1 MSAMSEDDIQKYEQM
16 LSDDPESRA
25 FAPLAEAYR
34 KANRLEDAIRTA
46 RSGLEVHPG
55 YSGGLL
61 VLGRALYETRE
72 LDPAAE
78 VLKKAVADSPENY
91 LGQKFLGKVLKD
103 KGDLKGALR
112 ALEAA
117 NFLSP
122 EDEEVAGILEEL
134 KKKADPPKKMEFEA
148 GSGRESEESQI
159 VTYDQ
164 KPTTVDGIELDPI
177 PVSEAFSFT
186 PDGQD
191 VTTDPVAIRSPV
203 QAAPASEPA
212 SEPAPEATPTPAPE
226 AVDEDEMAVIEIS
239 ADEFDDELNGID
251 DGIEDVAGV
260 VQVDDVDDI
269 DAFDPEIA
277 AFIEEGESLAEADVP
292 VEAEPVSAPTIPIV
306 VEPAVEPALEPLP
319 GPVTEAVPEPAPEL
333 EPLPEIM
340 PPTGPA
346 TGPEPAAIQV
356 PTEEAP
362 VFEPPPAVEP
372 AVEPVPFAE
381 PMDVSQPALV
391 VAAPESPGLGVAPPP
406 APEVHFEIPIAPTQP
421 EAAPVV
427 PTQPETLSFESPA
440 PTTIPAPEP
449 ALDLDL
455 GLDAPE
461 EALPETMGFQ
471 PADPSS
477 LDASAT
483 GGSISTETLADLYAQ
498 QGLTDKALEIYRQIL
513 QERPEEEVIGLKIM
527 ALEGEMDQPGSQPST
542 VQPEVVPA
550 PVDLPEPPGLP
561 DLVPADL
568 VPADLV
574 PADPVPAVPAP
585 DIPPALEPLTS
596 APPVAPDALEPA
608 AAQEAPAENLDNLL
622 DNLEVADTQAAGEN
636 DVSETLGKWL
646 ENAERIKQK

>member
-16 LSDDPESRA
+16 LADDPESRA

-46 RSGLEVHPG
+46 RAGLEVHPG

-72 LDPAAE
+72 LDPAVE

-91 LGQKFLGKVLKD
+91 LGQKFLGKALKD
-103 KGDLKGALR
+103 KGDIQEALR

-122 EDEEVAGILEEL
+122 EDEEVAGLLEEL

-148 GSGRESEESQI
+148 GSGRESEASQI

-164 KPTTVDGIELDPI
+164 KPTTVDGIELDPL

-186 PDGQD
+186 PEGQD
-191 VTTDPVAIRSPV
+191 VTTDPAAIRPPEPV
-203 QAAPASEPA
+203 APTSGPASDPDQPV
-212 SEPAPEATPTPAPE
+212 SPET
-226 AVDEDEMAVIEIS
+226 VDEGEVAVIEIS
-239 ADEFDDELNGID
+239 ADEFGDELADID
-251 DGIEDVAGV
+251 DGIGDVAGV

-269 DAFDPEIA
+269 EAFDPEIA
-277 AFIEEGESLAEADVP
+277 AFIEEGESLAEADVHVETAP
-292 VEAEPVSAPTIPIV
+292 VSTPLEPSPESMPAPPSPPQMAVESAVEIVLEPLSETGTAAPPVVEPVS
-306 VEPAVEPALEPLP
+306 
-319 GPVTEAVPEPAPEL
+319 
-333 EPLPEIM
+333 
-340 PPTGPA
+340 
-346 TGPEPAAIQV
+346 
-356 PTEEAP
+356 
-362 VFEPPPAVEP
+362 FEPPPTVEP
-372 AVEPVPFAE
+372 AAFAE
-381 PMDVSQPALV
+381 PKELSQQAP
-391 VAAPESPGLGVAPPP
+391 VAAAPGSPESGVAPSS
-406 APEVHFEIPIAPTQP
+406 APEVPFEIPVTPAQP
-421 EAAPVV
+421 EAAPVA
-427 PTQPETLSFESPA
+427 PAEATLEASPIAPPIAPADTTSSEPPA
-440 PTTIPAPEP
+440 PIKIPAPEP

-513 QERPEEEVIGLKIM
+513 QEKPGDEVIGLKIM
-527 ALEGEMDQPGSQPST
+527 ALEGEMDQPGSQPSAG
-542 VQPEVVPA
+542 QPEVVPA
-550 PVDLPEPPGLP
+550 PVDLVEPPGPP
-561 DLVPADL
+561 DP
-568 VPADLV
+568 
-574 PADPVPAVPAP
+574 
-585 DIPPALEPLTS
+585 
-596 APPVAPDALEPA
+596 APPVAPVTPKPA
-608 AAQEAPAENLDNLL
+608 VTQEAPAENLDNLL
-622 DNLEVADTQAAGEN
+622 DNLEVADTEAGGGS

-646 ENAERIKQK
+646 ENAERMKEK